1 MVAVQVQV
9 PQEKVK
15 QSSQRG
21 KVHRVGQAREQ
32 ADRQGDTCLAVRR
45 AELCSGCCPGVRQGP
60 PAAGGWC
67 ELTLAADQSGWEGRE
82 TCGQTTHPAHSAD
95 W

>member
-9 PQEKVK
+9 PREKVK

-32 ADRQGDTCLAVRR
+32 ADKQGDTCLAVRR
-45 AELCSGCCPGVRQGP
+45 AEGTVGAVLGSDRDCQQLVDSVSS
-60 PAAGGWC
+60 
-67 ELTLAADQSGWEGRE
+67 L
-82 TCGQTTHPAHSAD
+82 
-95 W
+95 